1 MIGEPAL
8 QNIGCI
14 LRQVAPPLP
23 AKRVLVDADVV
34 VETDLAVVRLVTWIS

>member
-14 LRQVAPPLP
+14 LGQVASTLP
-23 AKRVLVDADVV
+23 AKRVLVDANVV
-34 VETDLAVVRLVTWIS
+34 METDLAVVGLVTWVG